1 MLLQLLELKILYL
14 GKLIVKMYSRNLI
27 TTDGSS
33 LCAFSS
39 KKAFYFLKKD
49 PMNHN
54 LWKSIKKNSSVN
66 RMKKLEIFKSRFLK
80 N

>member
-1 MLLQLLELKILYL
+1 MYL
-14 GKLIVKMYSRNLI
+14 RNFI
-27 TTDGSS
+27 TSEGSS

-39 KKAFYFLKKD
+39 SKAFYFLKKD